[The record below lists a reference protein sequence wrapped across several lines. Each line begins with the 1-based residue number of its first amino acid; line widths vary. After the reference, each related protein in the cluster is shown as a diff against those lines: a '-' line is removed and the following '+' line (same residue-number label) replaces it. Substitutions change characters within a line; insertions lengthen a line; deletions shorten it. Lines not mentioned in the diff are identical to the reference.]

1 MYTSNLKKNML
12 GEIQMSFVPFLLDTS
27 TTILPSS
34 GGTAAAP
41 TTSAGGN
48 IFGSLAASNPVMLIV
63 LYCILLVGV
72 MYFLSVRP
80 NQKREKQ
87 MAEMRSSIA
96 VGDSIV
102 TNSGFFG
109 KVVDITYEC
118 FIIEF
123 GMNKGVRVPVVKGEV
138 FGKREPNLSNE
149 APPQAE
155 QPKKKKSLFSR
166 GEEN

>member
-1 MYTSNLKKNML
+1 
-12 GEIQMSFVPFLLDTS
+12 MSFVPFLLDTS

-34 GGTAAAP
+34 GGTATAP
-41 TTSAGGN
+41 ATSGGGN
-48 IFGSLAASNPVMLIV
+48 IFGSFAASNPVMLIV

-87 MAEMRSSIA
+87 MAEMRSAIA

-102 TNSGFFG
+102 TNSGLFG

-149 APPQAE
+149 APPQVE

-166 GEEN
+166 GE

>member
-1 MYTSNLKKNML
+1 MP
-12 GEIQMSFVPFLLDTS
+12 FVPFLLDS
-27 TTILPSS
+27 GTTILPSS
-34 GGTAAAP
+34 GDAAAQ
-41 TTSAGGN
+41 TTSSGGN
-48 IFGSLAASNPVMLIV
+48 IFGAFASSNPVMLIV

-96 VGDSIV
+96 VGDSVI
-102 TNSGFFG
+102 TNSGLFG

-118 FIIEF
+118 FIVEF
-123 GMNKGVRVPVVKGEV
+123 GMNKGVRVPVAKGEV

-155 QPKKKKSLFSR
+155 APAKRRSLFGR
-166 GEEN
+166 GNKDGE

>member
-1 MYTSNLKKNML
+1 MP
-12 GEIQMSFVPFLLDTS
+12 FVPFLLNQS
-27 TTILPSS
+27 TTILPGGGS
-34 GGTAAAP
+34 GDGAAQAAA
-41 TTSAGGN
+41 SGGGN
-48 IFGSLAASNPVMLIV
+48 IFGSLASSNPVMLIV

-87 MAEMRSSIA
+87 MAEMRSAIE

-102 TNSGFFG
+102 TNSGLYG

-123 GMNKGVRVPVVKGEV
+123 GMNKGVRVPVAKAEV

-149 APPQAE
+149 APPQVEA
-155 QPKKKKSLFSR
+155 PKKKRSLFGR
-166 GEEN
+166 AEKNEE

>member
-1 MYTSNLKKNML
+1 
-12 GEIQMSFVPFLLDTS
+12 
-27 TTILPSS
+27 
-34 GGTAAAP
+34 
-41 TTSAGGN
+41 
-48 IFGSLAASNPVMLIV
+48 MLIV

-80 NQKREKQ
+80 NQKRETQ

-102 TNSGFFG
+102 TNSGLFG

>member
-1 MYTSNLKKNML
+1 
-12 GEIQMSFVPFLLDTS
+12 MSFVPFLLDTS

-102 TNSGFFG
+102 TNSGLFG

>member
-1 MYTSNLKKNML
+1 
-12 GEIQMSFVPFLLDTS
+12 MSFVPFLLETS
-27 TTILPSS
+27 TTIVPSS
-34 GGTAAAP
+34 GDAAA
-41 TTSAGGN
+41 TTSSGSN
-48 IFGSLAASNPVMLIV
+48 IFGSLASSNPVMLIV
-63 LYCILLVGV
+63 LYCVLLVGV

-87 MAEMRSSIA
+87 MAEMRSSIG

-102 TNSGFFG
+102 TNSGLFG

-149 APPQAE
+149 APPQVE

-166 GEEN
+166 GENN

>member
-1 MYTSNLKKNML
+1 
-12 GEIQMSFVPFLLDTS
+12 MSFVPFLLDTG
-27 TTILPSS
+27 TAIMPSS
-34 GGTAAAP
+34 GGTAAAAP
-41 TTSAGGN
+41 TTSGGGN
-48 IFGSLAASNPVMLIV
+48 MFGSLASSNPIMLIV
-63 LYCILLVGV
+63 LYCVLLVGV

-102 TNSGFFG
+102 TNSGLFG

-123 GMNKGVRVPVVKGEV
+123 GMNKGVRVPVAKAEV

-155 QPKKKKSLFSR
+155 QTKKKKSLFSR
-166 GEEN
+166 GE

>member
-102 TNSGFFG
+102 TNSGLFG

>member
-1 MYTSNLKKNML
+1 ML

-102 TNSGFFG
+102 TNSGLFG

>member
-1 MYTSNLKKNML
+1 
-12 GEIQMSFVPFLLDTS
+12 MSFVPFLLDTS

-34 GGTAAAP
+34 GGSTAAAP
-41 TTSAGGN
+41 ATSGGGN
-48 IFGSLAASNPVMLIV
+48 IFGSFAASNPVMLIV

-87 MAEMRSSIA
+87 MAEMRSAIA

-102 TNSGFFG
+102 TNSGLFG

-149 APPQAE
+149 APPQVE
-155 QPKKKKSLFSR
+155 QPKKKSLFSR
-166 GEEN
+166 GE

>member
-1 MYTSNLKKNML
+1 MP
-12 GEIQMSFVPFLLDTS
+12 FVHFLLDSS

-34 GGTAAAP
+34 GGAATT
-41 TTSAGGN
+41 TTSSSGGN
-48 IFGSLAASNPVMLIV
+48 IFGSLASSNPVMLIV
-63 LYCILLVGV
+63 LYCVLLVGV

-87 MAEMRSSIA
+87 MAEMRSSIG
-96 VGDSIV
+96 VGDSII
-102 TNSGFFG
+102 TNSGMFG
-109 KVVDITYEC
+109 KVVDVTYEC

-123 GMNKGVRVPVVKGEV
+123 GMNKGVRVPVAKSEV
-138 FGKREPNLSNE
+138 LAKREPNLSNE

-166 GEEN
+166 GE

>member
-1 MYTSNLKKNML
+1 
-12 GEIQMSFVPFLLDTS
+12 MSFVPFLLDTS

-34 GGTAAAP
+34 GGTAAP

-102 TNSGFFG
+102 TNSGLFG